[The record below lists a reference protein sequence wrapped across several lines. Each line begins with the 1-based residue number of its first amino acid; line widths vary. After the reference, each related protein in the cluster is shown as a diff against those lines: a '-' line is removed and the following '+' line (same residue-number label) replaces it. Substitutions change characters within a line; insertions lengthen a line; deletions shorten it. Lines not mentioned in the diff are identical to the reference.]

1 MKISFIGAGSMAEA
15 IIAGLIK
22 QGICESKSITVTN
35 KQDKNRLDRLK
46 VRYGV
51 SVNDNKEKAIKD
63 ADVIFLAM
71 KPKDAK
77 EGILS
82 IAPFIKKDQL
92 VVSVLAGISSTVI
105 ETLFQQELR
114 IIRSMPNTSAAIGLS
129 ATAIAKG
136 KYATNKD
143 LHLVQALFTAIGL
156 CTVVE
161 EEQLHAVTGVSGSG
175 PAYIYFI
182 AEAMEKAAL
191 AQGLDIEVAKKLVSQ
206 TLIGAAHMLQET
218 EKDAEVLRAE
228 VTSPGGT
235 TQRGIS
241 LLNDLKVTEAFESCI
256 DGATKRSREMGEEIA
271 EKLREKT
278 SN

>member
-15 IIAGLIK
+15 IISGLIK
-22 QGICESKSITVTN
+22 QGICESSSITVTN
-35 KQDKNRLDRLK
+35 KQDKNRLKNLTET
-46 VRYGV
+46 YGINV
-51 SVNDNKEKAIKD
+51 SDDKEEAIKD
-63 ADVIFLAM
+63 AEVIFLAM

-105 ETLFQQELR
+105 ETLFRQELR

-136 KYATNKD
+136 RYATNKD
-143 LHLVQALFTAIGL
+143 LHLVQSLFTAIGL

-191 AQGLDIEVAKKLVSQ
+191 AQGLDIAVAKKLVSQ

-218 EKDAEVLRAE
+218 EKGAEVLRAE